1 MIPNRLENATV
12 YGKGQRLYGIADV
25 ELPKFEYDAD
35 AFKPLGV
42 AGELEVISPANIK
55 ALSMKLKF
63 RTVSE
68 QSVELLTPQTKELE
82 VYGAVSAYDPNQK
95 QNTIKKVRVFA
106 KVSPKSNSL
115 GKVEAGKTMDTEV
128 ELSVQYFVLE
138 IDGNKVVEYDPV
150 NWVFS
155 INGQNYLQDIK
166 AALGL

>member
-35 AFKPLGV
+35 SFKPLGV
-42 AGELEVISPANIK
+42 AGEIEVISPANIK

-63 RTVSE
+63 RTLSE
-68 QSVELLTPQTKELE
+68 QSMGLLTPETKELE

-95 QNTIKKVRVFA
+95 QNVTKKVRLFA
-106 KVSPKSNSL
+106 KVSPKTNAL

-128 ELSVQYFVLE
+128 ELSVQYLVLE

-150 NWVFS
+150 NWVFA
-155 INGQNYLQDIK
+155 INGRNYLQDIK